1 MVLLTVFLVSD
12 TNENRSRRTFPEE
25 YRFLLQNRYLTLR
38 HTDYRIS
45 YAIRRFNDM
54 EEIRRTM
61 KIQPYKL
68 SLNEFY
74 LVVQFYEPGTDGYN
88 EAFETAVRMYPHDE
102 IVNLNAANTAM
113 EKGEQNAVLLHF
125 LCILL
130 SSVCIYRFN
139 HQ

>member
-1 MVLLTVFLVSD
+1 M
-12 TNENRSRRTFPEE
+12 
-25 YRFLLQNRYLTLR
+25 R

-74 LVVQFYEPGTDGYN
+74 WAAQSYEPSTDEYN

-102 IVNLNAANTAM
+102 IANLNIANTAM
-113 EKGEQNAVLLHF
+113 EKDDQNAVW
-125 LCILL
+125 CYL
-130 SSVCIYRFN
+130 SKSSN
-139 HQ
+139 SS

>member
-1 MVLLTVFLVSD
+1 
-12 TNENRSRRTFPEE
+12 
-25 YRFLLQNRYLTLR
+25 LR

-74 LVVQFYEPGTDGYN
+74 LAVQFYEPGTDEYN
-88 EAFETAVRMYPHDE
+88 EAFEMAVRMYPHDE
-102 IVNLNAANTAM
+102 IANLNAANTAM
-113 EKGEQNAVLLHF
+113 EKGEQNAVW
-125 LCILL
+125 CCL
-130 SSVCIYRFN
+130 SKSSN
-139 HQ
+139 SS